1 MHCRGLLVFVLLI
14 LPGFVRCF
22 AVEPTA
28 EEARL
33 APAAYSG
40 PVFTGVLSNPGLD
53 EASGLAVSRRA
64 RNLLWS
70 HNDSDAGP
78 VLYAMGFDGRHR
90 GSVRVRGARNVDWEA
105 VRSFTMDGR
114 AWLLIGDVG
123 FNDGKRTRFS
133 IIVVPEPDPT
143 SLSPDRETTV
153 DIAWSYTFEYADRLA
168 RDCESVTVDVGEGL
182 IYLLEK
188 RVYPCG
194 LYTLPLRP
202 QGTAVQLAALVCTV
216 ETLPQPDL
224 ELARTKSVKA
234 SWRANPTDMDFAAD
248 GSAAVVAT
256 YASAYLFPRR
266 PGESWMDALTRPP
279 ERLPSFH
286 LESAEIEGICFAGD
300 NRTIFMTGEKPPS
313 PVLRYDPMSR

>member
-1 MHCRGLLVFVLLI
+1 MHPRALFAYVALLLSGLI
-14 LPGFVRCF
+14 RCL
-22 AVEPTA
+22 AVEPTS
-28 EEARL
+28 EEAKL
-33 APAAYSG
+33 VLAAYSG

-64 RNLLWS
+64 QNLLWS

-78 VLYAMGFDGRHR
+78 VLYALGFDGRHR
-90 GSVRVRGARNVDWEA
+90 GSVRVHGAKNVDWEA
-105 VRSFTMDGR
+105 VRSFSREGR
-114 AWLLIGDVG
+114 SWLLIGDVG
-123 FNDGKRTRFS
+123 FDDGKRTRFS
-133 IIVVPEPDPT
+133 IIAVPEPDPA
-143 SLSPDRETTV
+143 SLSPDRESAV
-153 DIAWSYTFEYADRLA
+153 EVAWSYEFEYADRMA
-168 RDCESVTVDVGEGL
+168 RDCESVAVDVGEGL

-202 QGTAVQLAALVCTV
+202 RGNGVQLAALVCTV
-216 ETLPQPDL
+216 DTLPQPDP
-224 ELARTKSVKA
+224 ELARIKSVKA

-300 NRTIFMTGEKPPS
+300 NRTIFMTGEKPPA
-313 PVLRYDPMSR
+313 PVLRYDPRPH